1 MGKFIALKV
10 GQGDSFYLEHE
21 ETSILVDGGRAQE
34 YFPDLFEATTSKDK
48 VDIVVCTHSDADH
61 AYGILGFLKSH
72 LTCEEVW
79 LPGIWTDRLQDL
91 LESESEFI
99 EELVYRI
106 HSLDDDDNDNEF
118 NLEEYGDLHSE
129 KLHTKLK
136 ETNGM
141 DEKPISLIMER
152 IEETYSD
159 VDLRLE
165 FNHHYSYFP
174 FLWKDRGSF
183 KWDLFVE
190 AIDTAKIIKEIASQA
205 YHKGALVRWFQYDDR
220 RSGGGLEGTLVP
232 INSIEIINVSPR
244 KLDALEYLSLSR
256 ANKLS
261 LVFHSEGNENTPAVL
276 FSADSDLS
284 FDQEIPWTD
293 GMIIT
298 AAHHGSESNKGFYDR
313 YEFDKGTKNIKP
325 IWVRSDGKYAKR
337 PGDWYTS
344 IKSDFK
350 FCTLCRGSGKIKQNV
365 HLGIVNSSWS
375 AKSTNLC
382 SCR

>member
-48 VDIVVCTHSDADH
+48 VDIIVCTHSDADH

-72 LTCEEVW
+72 LTCKEVW

-91 LESESEFI
+91 LESENKFI
-99 EELVYRI
+99 EELVSRI
-106 HSLDDDDNDNEF
+106 DSLGNDDTEF
-118 NLEEYGDLHSE
+118 KLEEYGDIHSE
-129 KLHTKLK
+129 KIHTKLK

-141 DEKPISLIMER
+141 DEKPISLIMDR
-152 IEETYSD
+152 IEESYSD
-159 VDLRLE
+159 VDFKLE
-165 FNHHYSYFP
+165 LTLNHYSYLP
-174 FLWKDRGSF
+174 IIWKDRGSF

-205 YHKGALVRWFQYDDR
+205 YHKGALIRWFQYDDR
-220 RSGGGLEGTLVP
+220 RSEGGEKGTLVP
-232 INSIEIINVSPR
+232 INSIEIIKVSPR

-261 LVFHSEGNENTPAVL
+261 LVFHSEGNDNTPAVL

-284 FDQEIPWTD
+284 FNQEIPWTN

-298 AAHHGSESNKGFYDR
+298 AAHHGAESNKGFYDR
-313 YEFDKGTKNIKP
+313 YELDKGTKYIKP

-337 PGDWYTS
+337 PGNWFTS
-344 IKSDFK
+344 ITSDSK
-350 FCTLCRGSGKIKQNV
+350 FCTLCRGGGKIKQNV
-365 HLGIVNSSWS
+365 HLGIVNSNWS
-375 AKSTNLC
+375 AISTNLC
-382 SCR
+382 SCK